1 MLSYKRL
8 PLAMLA
14 LPFLVWGCGGGA
26 DEEPEVRDLTL
37 APAESVATINDA
49 PAVEPAPTPETQPA
63 PTPTPP
69 PARQPTQPQP
79 RPKPTPTTPA
89 PTPQRDPTPAPR
101 APTIAAGASMTVYA
115 TDTLTSRHNKTGET
129 VTATIA
135 EDVRDANGTVVIP
148 AGAVFVGLISD
159 LAPAGSPGGEGRMVL
174 TFNRV
179 EFGGQSYGI
188 EAQTTSIASH
198 MKGRGVTA
206 GDAAKVGAGAVVG
219 GIAGRIIGGNKK
231 GTAIGAAAG
240 AAAGVGIAA
249 ATRDVDIILDA
260 GAPIELSLSAPFV
273 LEPRRQS

>member
-1 MLSYKRL
+1 MRLFKRI
-8 PLAMLA
+8 PMAMLA
-14 LPFLVWGCGGGA
+14 LPILAWGCGTGGA

-49 PAVEPAPTPETQPA
+49 PAVEAEPAPAPQPA
-63 PTPTPP
+63 PA
-69 PARQPTQPQP
+69 PAPQPRPQPQPQP
-79 RPKPTPTTPA
+79 RPRPTTPTPT
-89 PTPQRDPTPAPR
+89 PQPQPAPR
-101 APTIAAGASMTVYA
+101 PSPTIAAGTAMTIYA
-115 TDTLTSRHNKTGET
+115 TDTLTSRHNNAGET

-148 AGAVFVGLISD
+148 AGAVFVGTISD
-159 LAPAGSPGGEGRMVL
+159 IAPAGSPGGEGRMHL

-188 EAQTTSIASH
+188 SAETTSIGSR

-206 GDAAKVGAGAVVG
+206 GDAAKVGAGAVIG
-219 GIAGRIIGGNKK
+219 GIAGRVIGGDKR
-231 GTAIGAAAG
+231 GTAVGAAVG

-260 GAPIELSLSAPFV
+260 GAAIELSLSAPFV
-273 LEPRRQS
+273 LEARRAS